1 LSYLMIGLTALA
13 PRVLDL
19 GLFVTTDEADHWMER
34 SELFLRALQSGD
46 YAATAIAPHPG
57 VTTMWL
63 GSAGILLRHTLVG
76 WGLLHDES
84 FRVVLALMQLPV
96 ALIHV
101 ASILLGYHLLRRLLP
116 AGSAALAA
124 LLWATDPFLIG
135 YSRVL
140 HVDALSGSFA
150 TLSLLAACSYWYHE
164 RRPAVLI
171 LSGVCASLAIL
182 SKSPA
187 LAVLPVVGLV
197 ALTADHRPPTTDH
210 RPPTTED
217 RRLKI
222 EDSHG
227 SANNMRSSILDPR
240 SSNNRS
246 VVGRRPSVVPLLAW
260 GAVAAGTI
268 FALWPALWVD
278 PWRTYAQ
285 LRIGVAVEGADPQMA
300 TNFFLGRI
308 DNEPG
313 ALFYPLALALRLT
326 PWTLVGLLM
335 LRRAWRAAPRA
346 TRRDLAA
353 LAGFV
358 VLFIIA
364 MTLFP
369 KKYNRYLIP
378 AFPALDILAAVGLV
392 WLANRL
398 SRLTRSP
405 EASTYVL
412 RRRIAYAPVA
422 TVALLAMLNTALWH
436 PYGITYF
443 NSALGGPAMGA
454 RVFLE
459 GWGEGFEQVAAWLNQ
474 QPDITGV
481 VTVSPM
487 VSSLRPY
494 MRRRAQVSDPSGG
507 ELPNKTGYM
516 VVYLRQVQGG
526 APDPPFDQF
535 YSRASPLHTVR
546 IHGVDYAWIY
556 RIPPPVAI
564 ARPADFG
571 LDIHLRGFEQQGV
584 MRKGQR
590 VAFKLFWET
599 RNAPPI
605 DYTLF
610 AHLIG
615 PDGVRYTQ
623 VDIPYPTRSWGA
635 RQFVT
640 TELPIELPPNVP
652 AGRYRL
658 MIGLYDPASGQR
670 AALTTAD
677 RLDPTLDG
685 PDALPLL
692 KTRLR

>member
-1 LSYLMIGLTALA
+1 MGSQSRGVISISERPHGRFLIPLSYLAIGLTALL

-19 GLFVTTDEADHWMER
+19 GLFATTDEADHWMQR
-34 SELFLRALQSGD
+34 SELFLRAIQSGD

-63 GSAGILLRHTLVG
+63 GSAGILLRHVLVG
-76 WGLLHDES
+76 SGMLHDES
-84 FRVVLALMQLPV
+84 FQVVLGLMQLPV
-96 ALIHV
+96 ALTHV

-116 AGSAALAA
+116 AGTAALAA

-140 HVDALSGSFA
+140 HVDALAGSFA
-150 TLSLLAACSYWYHE
+150 TLSLLAASSYWYHD
-164 RRPAVLI
+164 RRPVTLI
-171 LSGVCASLAIL
+171 LSGICAGMAIL

-187 LAVLPVVGLV
+187 LAVLPVV
-197 ALTADHRPPTTDH
+197 ALIALAAWRPP
-210 RPPTTED
+210 
-217 RRLKI
+217 I
-222 EDSHG
+222 
-227 SANNMRSSILDPR
+227 ANEHDP
-240 SSNNRS
+240 SS
-246 VVGRRPSVVPLLAW
+246 VVGGRWLVVGLLVW
-260 GAVAAGTI
+260 GAIAAATI
-268 FALWPALWVD
+268 LALWPALWAD

-308 DNEPG
+308 DNAPG

-326 PWTLVGLLM
+326 PWTLIGLLA
-335 LRRAWRAAPRA
+335 LCLAWRTTPGV

-364 MTLFP
+364 MSLFP
-369 KKYNRYLIP
+369 KKFNRYLVP
-378 AFPALDILAAVGLV
+378 AFPALDILAAVGLAWV
-392 WLANRL
+392 ASQLPRL
-398 SRLTRSP
+398 IRGSGTGARAIRP
-405 EASTYVL
+405 
-412 RRRIAYAPVA
+412 RIAYIATAAVA
-422 TVALLAMLNTALWH
+422 FLAMVNAALWH

-443 NSALGGPAMGA
+443 NPALGGPSMGA
-454 RVFLE
+454 QVFLE

-481 VTVSPM
+481 VTISPM

-494 MRRRAQVSDPSGG
+494 MRRRAQVSDPSGSN
-507 ELPNKTGYM
+507 LPDKSGYV
-516 VVYLRQVQGG
+516 VVYIRQVQGG

-535 YSRASPLHTVR
+535 YGRAAPLHTVR
-546 IHGVDYAWIY
+546 IHGVDFAWIY

-571 LDIHLRGFEQQGV
+571 PDIHLRGFEQQGA
-584 MRKGQR
+584 MQKGQR
-590 VAFKLFWET
+590 VDFKLFWET
-599 RNAPPI
+599 RNAPAI

-615 PDGVRYTQ
+615 PDGKRYSQ
-623 VDIPYPTRSWGA
+623 VDIPYPTRSWGT
-635 RQFVT
+635 RQYVT
-640 TELPIELPPNVP
+640 TDLPIDLPPNAP
-652 AGRYRL
+652 AGQYRL
-658 MIGLYDPASGQR
+658 TIGLYDPASGQR
-670 AALTTAD
+670 VALAATD
-677 RLDPTLDG
+677 RLDPALDG

-692 KTRLR
+692 NTSLR